1 MSVEQN
7 DLDDE
12 HPLVLELS
20 SLRQTAA
27 RFQHE
32 AHQAALKLQRH
43 TLATAQ
49 TNDRLHFLESQHS
62 LLLSELA
69 TLRAHTLP
77 NSQSDTHVVQELTL
91 ALRRSSEKLDLTE
104 HALAEKIAELVNTR
118 TEARKARYNT
128 EGAYKLAASV
138 RAREEEGKVRERSL
152 ETRLQAAEEE
162 RRLIELVVHEYADLV
177 RSLDGRKSLL
187 GNGGAVLQN
196 ASASASSLT
205 LVEGLHEGKSNLHRL
220 TTEFAFETEK
230 RETSITQLRNEIT
243 NLENILDAERK
254 TAAHDRAHLAKVQS
268 ELEALKSDDTT
279 AAKMVSR
286 YMKFSQS
293 QTNALQSTLTTLQTR
308 HASSQHTLRSTIN
321 DAEARMHAHIAE
333 NARLRDALEELGE
346 EVTRE
351 AYGRRREVA
360 LRLALLAREEA
371 LSEALRRWVRR
382 AQEGMHRCVDA
393 DSQMCAAFERAVK
406 DAESLLVTLDAEVA
420 GSLVTGVFG
429 RLVLA
434 KDAVM
439 RMTEEVGVEVE
450 RRVAAE
456 RKISLGMGSLDEI
469 AHEQTISVEG
479 TPIAITEQA
488 PYAQDI
494 STDIPP
500 TQDLSFA
507 SPPTPTPLPNL
518 PAEDS
523 RGTSSPVMGDI
534 ISGTS
539 QLLLDLPTKS
549 SQSPA
554 VSILN
559 LTQTPATKEVYTLP
573 QSAELPAPLVPANEL
588 TMEPVDMDRILDTR
602 EVKLH
607 VQTPDTKGTPL
618 PVIGEITPGTSQ
630 LLLDLPAEPG
640 RCTAVSILDLVQIP
654 AEEEARIL
662 LPFIESHTPLA
673 SANKSIIESDTDG
686 TSGTKDTPPPLPL
699 TNLAKQEESPTNQFL
714 ERNEDSGVFFTSA
727 ATSPEAQAVSP
738 ANEPNNLTTNA
749 IPSLPP
755 PSIPD
760 EISSLLSSLSEV
772 SHRYDT
778 LQHAFRD
785 CSLALKDLKRL
796 LPPIAIASPP
806 TPTPTPSHS
815 PQSFLRIAL
824 ERISDYTEDARVELE
839 IRITDETLA
848 IRGFETLLTVPG
860 ALSLSSDSNLDLE
873 EMRAFVD
880 GRDEGVKRARDRLE
894 EKLADVQHDVAVVKR
909 AVHDFQVQLDEESEP
924 EEDKSWSTWTSSLL
938 PRSSTPTPSQ
948 VPTFGSMMT
957 SPRLRRS
964 FSVKQLFS
972 LAEFELR
979 IPMPLPALIPQ
990 ARPAYGALGLGVGSG
1005 AAPGLGRQRTMSTM
1019 YSLGIGSRA
1028 SVSTSALG
1036 SVSSLGIPGMSP
1048 VKNEGGRSRF
1058 VTTPLTGET
1067 RRDRDDSD
1075 VE

>member
-1 MSVEQN
+1 MSVGQN
-7 DLDDE
+7 ELDDE

-49 TNDRLHFLESQHS
+49 TNDRLHFLESQRS

-77 NSQSDTHVVQELTL
+77 NSQSETHVVQELTL

-118 TEARKARYNT
+118 TEAQKARYNA

-138 RAREEEGKVRERSL
+138 RAREEEGKLRERSL

-177 RSLDGRKSLL
+177 RSLDGRKSSL

-254 TAAHDRAHLAKVQS
+254 PAAHDRAHLAKAQS
-268 ELEALKSDDTT
+268 ELEALKLDDTT

-293 QTNALQSTLTTLQTR
+293 QTNALQSTLTTLQIR
-308 HASSQHTLRSTIN
+308 HASSQHTLQSTIN
-321 DAEARMHAHIAE
+321 DAEAQMHAHIAE

-382 AQEGMHRCVDA
+382 AQEGMHRCADA
-393 DSQMCAAFERAVK
+393 DSQMYAAFERAVK

-439 RMTEEVGVEVE
+439 RMTEEVGMEVE

-479 TPIAITEQA
+479 TRIDITEQA

-507 SPPTPTPLPNL
+507 CPQTPTPLPNL

-523 RGTSSPVMGDI
+523 RGTSSPVIGDI
-534 ISGTS
+534 TSGTS
-539 QLLLDLPTKS
+539 QLLLDLPTES

-554 VSILN
+554 ISILN
-559 LTQTPATKEVYTLP
+559 LTQTPATKEVYTSP

-588 TMEPVDMDRILDTR
+588 PMEPVDMDRILDTQ

-618 PVIGEITPGTSQ
+618 P
-630 LLLDLPAEPG
+630 
-640 RCTAVSILDLVQIP
+640 
-654 AEEEARIL
+654 
-662 LPFIESHTPLA
+662 
-673 SANKSIIESDTDG
+673 
-686 TSGTKDTPPPLPL
+686 
-699 TNLAKQEESPTNQFL
+699 
-714 ERNEDSGVFFTSA
+714 DSGVFFTSA
-727 ATSPEAQAVSP
+727 ATSQAVAP
-738 ANEPNNLTTNA
+738 ANEPNNLTTNI
-749 IPSLPP
+749 IPSSQP

-760 EISSLLSSLSEV
+760 EISSLLASLSEV

-806 TPTPTPSHS
+806 TLTLTPSHS
-815 PQSFLRIAL
+815 PQSFLRTAL

-839 IRITDETLA
+839 IRITDEALA
-848 IRGFETLLTVPG
+848 IRGFETLLTIPG
-860 ALSLSSDSNLDLE
+860 ALSLSSDSNMDLE

-880 GRDEGVKRARDRLE
+880 GRDEGVRRARDRLE
-894 EKLADVQHDVAVVKR
+894 EKLVDVQHDVAVVKR

-924 EEDKSWSTWTSSLL
+924 EEDKSWSAWTSSLL

-948 VPTFGSMMT
+948 APTFGSMMT

-964 FSVKQLFS
+964 SSVKQLFS
-972 LAEFELR
+972 LAELELR

-990 ARPAYGALGLGVGSG
+990 AQPAYGALGLGMGSG
-1005 AAPGLGRQRTMSTM
+1005 AAPGLGRQRTMSMM

-1048 VKNEGGRSRF
+1048 VKNGGGRSRF

-1067 RRDRDDSD
+1067 RRDRDESD

>member
-7 DLDDE
+7 ELDDE

-69 TLRAHTLP
+69 TLRAYPLP

-118 TEARKARYNT
+118 TEAQKARYNA

-177 RSLDGRKSLL
+177 RSLDGRKSSL

-220 TTEFAFETEK
+220 TTEYAFETEK
-230 RETSITQLRNEIT
+230 REMSITQLRNEIT
-243 NLENILDAERK
+243 NLENILNAERK
-254 TAAHDRAHLAKVQS
+254 TAAHDRAHLAKARS
-268 ELEALKSDDTT
+268 ELEALKLDDTT

-308 HASSQHTLRSTIN
+308 HASSQHTLQSTIN
-321 DAEARMHAHIAE
+321 DAEARMHAHMAE

-382 AQEGMHRCVDA
+382 AQEGMNRCADA
-393 DSQMCAAFERAVK
+393 DSQMYATFERAVK
-406 DAESLLVTLDAEVA
+406 DAESLLVTLDAEVT

-434 KDAVM
+434 KDAMM

-479 TPIAITEQA
+479 TLIDITEQA

-507 SPPTPTPLPNL
+507 SPPTPTLLPNL

-534 ISGTS
+534 TSGTS
-539 QLLLDLPTKS
+539 QLLLDLPTES
-549 SQSPA
+549 SQSSA

-588 TMEPVDMDRILDTR
+588 TMEPVDMDRILDTQ

-607 VQTPDTKGTPL
+607 VQTPDT
-618 PVIGEITPGTSQ
+618 E
-630 LLLDLPAEPG
+630 D
-640 RCTAVSILDLVQIP
+640 
-654 AEEEARIL
+654 
-662 LPFIESHTPLA
+662 
-673 SANKSIIESDTDG
+673 
-686 TSGTKDTPPPLPL
+686 TKDTPPPLPL

-714 ERNEDSGVFFTSA
+714 ERKEDSGVLFTSA
-727 ATSPEAQAVSP
+727 ATSPEAQAVAP
-738 ANEPNNLTTNA
+738 ANEPNNLTTNI
-749 IPSLPP
+749 IPSSQP

-772 SHRYDT
+772 NHRYDT

-785 CSLALKDLKRL
+785 CSLSLKDLKRL
-796 LPPIAIASPP
+796 LPPIPIASPP
-806 TPTPTPSHS
+806 TLTPTPSHS
-815 PQSFLRIAL
+815 PQSFLRTAL

-839 IRITDETLA
+839 IRITDEALA

-860 ALSLSSDSNLDLE
+860 ALSLSLDSNLDLE

-880 GRDEGVKRARDRLE
+880 GRDEGVRRARDRLE

-909 AVHDFQVQLDEESEP
+909 AVHDFQVLLDEESEP
-924 EEDKSWSTWTSSLL
+924 EEDKSWSAWTSSLL

-948 VPTFGSMMT
+948 TPTFGSMMT

-964 FSVKQLFS
+964 SSVKQLFS
-972 LAEFELR
+972 LAELELR

-990 ARPAYGALGLGVGSG
+990 AQPAYGALGLGVGSG
-1005 AAPGLGRQRTMSTM
+1005 AAPGLGRQRTMSMM

-1067 RRDRDDSD
+1067 RRDCDESD

>member
-7 DLDDE
+7 ELDDE

-49 TNDRLHFLESQHS
+49 TNDRLHFLESQRS

-77 NSQSDTHVVQELTL
+77 NSQSDTHVIQELTL

-118 TEARKARYNT
+118 TEAQKARYNA

-177 RSLDGRKSLL
+177 RSLDGRKSSL

-220 TTEFAFETEK
+220 TTEFAFEIEK

-254 TAAHDRAHLAKVQS
+254 TAAHDRAHLAKTQS
-268 ELEALKSDDTT
+268 ELEALKLDDTT

-308 HASSQHTLRSTIN
+308 HASSQHTLQSTIN
-321 DAEARMHAHIAE
+321 DAEAQMHAHIAE

-382 AQEGMHRCVDA
+382 AQEGMHRCADA
-393 DSQMCAAFERAVK
+393 DSQMYAAFERAVK

-420 GSLVTGVFG
+420 GCLVTGVFG

-456 RKISLGMGSLDEI
+456 RKISLGINSPDEI
-469 AHEQTISVEG
+469 AHEQTVSVEG
-479 TPIAITEQA
+479 APIDITEQA

-507 SPPTPTPLPNL
+507 CPPTPTPLPNL

-523 RGTSSPVMGDI
+523 RGTSSPVIGDI
-534 ISGTS
+534 TSGTS
-539 QLLLDLPTKS
+539 QLLLDLPTES

-559 LTQTPATKEVYTLP
+559 LTQNPATKEVYTSP

-588 TMEPVDMDRILDTR
+588 PMEPVDMDRILDTQ
-602 EVKLH
+602 EVKSH

-654 AEEEARIL
+654 AGEEASIL
-662 LPFIESHTPLA
+662 LPCVESHTSLA
-673 SANKSIIESDTDG
+673 SANKSIIEPDTDG
-686 TSGTKDTPPPLPL
+686 TSDTKDTPPPLPL
-699 TNLAKQEESPTNQFL
+699 MNLTKQEESPTHQFL
-714 ERNEDSGVFFTSA
+714 ERKEDSGVFFTSA
-727 ATSPEAQAVSP
+727 ATSQAVAP
-738 ANEPNNLTTNA
+738 ANEPNNLTTNI
-749 IPSLPP
+749 IPSSQP

-760 EISSLLSSLSEV
+760 EILSLLASLSEV

-806 TPTPTPSHS
+806 TLTPTPSHS
-815 PQSFLRIAL
+815 PQSFLRTAL

-839 IRITDETLA
+839 IRITDEALA

-880 GRDEGVKRARDRLE
+880 GREEGVRRARDRLE
-894 EKLADVQHDVAVVKR
+894 EKLVDVQHDVAVVKR

-924 EEDKSWSTWTSSLL
+924 EEDKSWSAWTSSLL

-948 VPTFGSMMT
+948 APTFGSVMT

-964 FSVKQLFS
+964 SSVKQLFS
-972 LAEFELR
+972 LAELELR

-990 ARPAYGALGLGVGSG
+990 DQPAYGALGLGLGSG
-1005 AAPGLGRQRTMSTM
+1005 AAPGLGRQRTMSMM

-1048 VKNEGGRSRF
+1048 VKNGGGRSRF

-1067 RRDRDDSD
+1067 RRDRDESD